1 MLRTLT
7 AHAAIL
13 SLLMP
18 ALPAQNATT
27 PQNPPAQNSPAQ
39 NQPTAQGQARD
50 FTFKVTSDLVLVNV
64 VARDKK
70 GNLITDLKR
79 EDFTLL
85 EDNKPQKIASFDVE
99 NTEMA
104 SLPEVVTASQ
114 TEGGPAQAA
123 VEGAKPKAP
132 AATISMKNRRLIVLF
147 FDFSGMEEEEIV
159 RAVESA
165 QKYLDKQMTAADTVG
180 IASFN
185 TDLVINQDF
194 TSDRALLQKA
204 LARFTATSGEGFE
217 SSQDS
222 DTTGN
227 AFAADDSDFNTF
239 NTDRKLA
246 ALQSLM
252 KGLARI
258 EQKKSIIYFS
268 NGVSTNGLENQSQ
281 LRATVNEA
289 VKANVAIYTM
299 DVRGLQALPPGGDAS
314 TGSVR
319 GVAMYNGRGAES
331 QMDANFGSQE
341 TLTTLAADTGGKA
354 FLDSNDFN
362 KVFSKVQQDTSAY
375 YVLSFRSANL
385 LKDGRYRKLTVKVN
399 RPDLK
404 LEYRSGYYAGKDFQH
419 SSKEDREEAL
429 EKELNSELPAT
440 DVAVYMAASYFR
452 RNDGQYFV
460 PVTIVV
466 PGSEIPFTSTAD
478 ADKAT
483 LDVIGVVRLGNTP
496 FPVASARETVKLNVQ
511 ASQNVKRKNVQ
522 YTTGFVLAPGTFHIK
537 FVVRE
542 NQTGRIGSFETDIT
556 VPDLRK
562 QDKKNQLKMSSVV
575 LSNQV
580 RTATKQQKEN
590 PLIRDGKELVQNITH
605 VFAKD
610 QHLYMY
616 YEVYDP
622 AKAPKPPKSADPK
635 APAPP
640 AGDVKV
646 MSSVQFFNGK
656 VKAFETPL
664 VEVRDL
670 AADRKAAAF
679 QLDVPLNQLKP
690 GYYTM
695 QVTVVDDAAGT
706 FSFPRFPLLVKDAV
720 AVQAPAAT
728 GGH

>member
-1 MLRTLT
+1 MTFLT
-7 AHAAIL
+7 HTRRFAAHIAIL
-13 SLLMP
+13 GLLSP
-18 ALPAQNATT
+18 ALPAQSAGQKPAEQ
-27 PQNPPAQNSPAQ
+27 PQ
-39 NQPTAQGQARD
+39 RD

-70 GNLITDLKR
+70 GALITDLKR

-85 EDNKPQKIASFDVE
+85 EDGKPQKISSFDIE

-104 SLPEVVTASQ
+104 AQPEIATAPA
-114 TEGGPAQAA
+114 EGGPAQAA
-123 VEGAKPKAP
+123 VEGKKTAP
-132 AATISMKNRRLIVLF
+132 GAGVSLKNRRLIVLF

-159 RAVESA
+159 RAVEAA
-165 QKYLDKQMTAADTVG
+165 QKYLDKQMTAADTVA
-180 IASFN
+180 ITSFA
-185 TDLVINQDF
+185 TELVVNQDF
-194 TSDRALLQKA
+194 TADRAALQKA
-204 LARFTATSGEGFE
+204 LARFTSTSGEGFA
-217 SSQDS
+217 SSQDA
-222 DTTGN
+222 DATGN

-239 NTDRKLA
+239 NTDRKLQ
-246 ALQSLM
+246 ALQSLA

-268 NGVSTNGLENQSQ
+268 NGVSTSGLENQSQ

-319 GVAMYNGRGAES
+319 GTGVFTGASVRS
-331 QMDANFGSQE
+331 QMDSTFGSQE
-341 TLTTLAADTGGKA
+341 TLTTLAADTGGRA

-362 KVFSKVQQDTSAY
+362 KVFSRVQQDTSAY
-375 YVLSFRSANL
+375 YVLSFRSVNPN
-385 LKDGRYRKLTVKVN
+385 KDGKYRKLTVKTS

-404 LEYRSGYYAGKDFQH
+404 LEFRSGYYAGKDFAH
-419 SSKEDREEAL
+419 STKEDREEAL

-452 RNDGQYFV
+452 RGDGQYFV
-460 PVTIVV
+460 PVSIVV
-466 PGSEIPFTSTAD
+466 PGSEIPFTRSSD
-478 ADKAT
+478 VDKAT
-483 LDVIGVVRLGNTP
+483 LDIIGVVRLGQTP
-496 FPVASARETVKLNVQ
+496 FPVATARETVKLNVQ
-511 ASQNVKRKNVQ
+511 ESQNVKRKNVQ
-522 YTTGFVLAPGTFHIK
+522 YNTGFILAAGTFRLK

-556 VPDLRK
+556 IPDLRK
-562 QDKKNQLKMSSVV
+562 PDKKHPLKMSSVV
-575 LSNQV
+575 LSGQIQAAAK
-580 RTATKQQKEN
+580 TQKDN
-590 PLIRDGKELVQNITH
+590 PLIRDGKELVPNITH

-622 AKAPKPPKSADPK
+622 AKAPKPPKPENGQPGK
-635 APAPP
+635 PAPAP

-664 VEVRDL
+664 VEVREL
-670 AADRKAAAF
+670 TPERKAAAF

-690 GYYTM
+690 GYYTC

-706 FSFPRFPLLVKDAV
+706 FSFPRFALLVK
-720 AVQAPAAT
+720 
-728 GGH
+728 

>member
-1 MLRTLT
+1 MKAFFYTRRFL
-7 AHAAIL
+7 AQAA
-13 SLLMP
+13 LLGLLCP
-18 ALPAQNATT
+18 LLPAQT
-27 PQNPPAQNSPAQ
+27 PAPSAKPAE
-39 NQPTAQGQARD
+39 QPQRD

-85 EDNKPQKIASFDVE
+85 EDSKPQKISSFDIE

-104 SLPEVVTASQ
+104 ALPEVVSAAPAD
-114 TEGGPAQAA
+114 GGPAQAA
-123 VEGAKPKAP
+123 TEAKPKAP
-132 AATISMKNRRLIVLF
+132 TASINLKNRRLIVLF

-159 RAVESA
+159 RAVEAA
-165 QKYLDKQMTAADTVG
+165 QKYLDQQMTAADTVA
-180 IASFN
+180 ITSFSSS
-185 TDLVINQDF
+185 LIVNQDF
-194 TSDRALLQKA
+194 TADRGALKKA
-204 LARFTATSGEGFE
+204 LARFTSTSGEGFQSAADAD
-217 SSQDS
+217 SS
-222 DTTGN
+222 GN
-227 AFAADDSDFNTF
+227 AFAADDSDFTSF
-239 NTDRKLA
+239 NTDRKLQ
-246 ALQSLM
+246 ALQSLA

-268 NGVSTNGLENQSQ
+268 NGVSSSGLENQSQ

-314 TGSVR
+314 TGSSR
-319 GVAMYNGRGAES
+319 GTGIFTGAAVQS

-362 KVFSKVQQDTSAY
+362 KVFDRVQQDTSAY
-375 YVLSFRSANL
+375 YVLSFRSANPN
-385 LKDGRYRKLTVKVN
+385 KDGRYRKITVKSN
-399 RPDLK
+399 RPDLR
-404 LEYRSGYYAGKDFQH
+404 LEYRSGYYAGKDFAH
-419 SSKEDREEAL
+419 SSKDDREEAL

-452 RNDGQYFV
+452 RNDGQYYV
-460 PVTIVV
+460 PVSIVV
-466 PGSEIPFTSTAD
+466 PGSEIPFTRSSD
-478 ADKAT
+478 VDKAS
-483 LDVIGVVRLGNTP
+483 LDIIGVVRLGQTP
-496 FPVASARETVKLNVQ
+496 IPVASARETVKLNVQ
-511 ASQNVKRKNVQ
+511 ESQNVKRKNVQ
-522 YTTGFVLAPGTFHIK
+522 YNTGFILAPGTFHLK

-562 QDKKNQLKMSSVV
+562 QDKKNPLKMSSVV
-575 LSNQV
+575 LSGQV
-580 RTATKQQKEN
+580 QLAGKNSKDN
-590 PLIRDGKELVQNITH
+590 PLVRDGKEMVPNITH

-622 AKAPKPPKSADPK
+622 AKAPKTPAPKPENGQLAKPEPPK
-635 APAPP
+635 
-640 AGDVKV
+640 GDVRV

-664 VEVRDL
+664 MEVREL
-670 AADRKAAAF
+670 SPERRAAAF
-679 QLDVPLNQLKP
+679 QLDVPLTQLKP
-690 GYYTM
+690 GYYTC

-706 FSFPRFPLLVKDAV
+706 FSFPRFALLVK
-720 AVQAPAAT
+720 
-728 GGH
+728 

>member
-1 MLRTLT
+1 MRFTSYTRTLA
-7 AHAAIL
+7 AHAAL
-13 SLLMP
+13 FSLLMP
-18 ALPAQNATT
+18 ALPAQN
-27 PQNPPAQNSPAQ
+27 PAQSPASQ
-39 NQPTAQGQARD
+39 TQAGAQQKE

-70 GNLITDLKR
+70 GALVTDLKR
-79 EDFTLL
+79 EDFTLM
-85 EDNKPQKIASFDVE
+85 EDNKPQKISSFDIE
-99 NTEMA
+99 NTELLA
-104 SLPEVVTASQ
+104 GPEVVTTA
-114 TEGGPAQAA
+114 EAGPAQAA
-123 VEGAKPKAP
+123 SEGKAKPTAPGAK
-132 AATISMKNRRLIVLF
+132 IDLKNRRLIVLF
-147 FDFSGMEEEEIV
+147 FDFSGMEEEEIQRSV
-159 RAVESA
+159 DAA
-165 QKYLDKQMTAADTVG
+165 QKYLDKQMTPADTVA
-180 IASFN
+180 ITSFSSS
-185 TDLVINQDF
+185 LVVNQDF
-194 TSDRALLQKA
+194 TSDRAALNKA
-204 LARFTATSGEGFE
+204 LKRFTSTTGEGFE
-217 SSQDS
+217 ASQDA

-239 NTDRKLA
+239 NTDRKLQ
-246 ALQSLM
+246 ALQSLA
-252 KGLARI
+252 KGLSKI

-289 VKANVAIYTM
+289 VKSNVAIYTM

-319 GVAMYNGRGAES
+319 GVSMYNGAGVQGQLDS
-331 QMDANFGSQE
+331 NFSSQE

-375 YVLSFRSANL
+375 YVLSFRSSNPN
-385 LKDGRYRKLTVKVN
+385 KDGRYRKLSVKVN

-404 LEYRSGYYAGKDFQH
+404 LEFRSGYYAGKDFAH
-419 SSKEDREEAL
+419 SSKDDREEAL

-466 PGSEIPFTSTAD
+466 PGSEIPFVRGGD
-478 ADKAT
+478 VDKAT
-483 LDVIGVVRLGNTP
+483 LDIIGTVKVGKMP
-496 FPVASARETVKLNVQ
+496 FAIANARETVKLNVQ
-511 ASQNVKRKNVQ
+511 GSQEVKRKNVQ
-522 YTTGFVLAPGTFHIK
+522 YNTAFILAPGTFHIK

-556 VPDLRK
+556 IPDLRK
-562 QDKKNQLKMSSVV
+562 PEKKNQLKMSSVV
-575 LSNQV
+575 LSNQMQ
-580 RTATKQQKEN
+580 AAGKAHKEN
-590 PLIRDGKELVQNITH
+590 PLVRDGKELVQNITH

-622 AKAPKPPKSADPK
+622 VKAPKPPKPENGQAASAPQ
-635 APAPP
+635 PP
-640 AGDVKV
+640 PGDIRV
-646 MSSVQFFNGK
+646 MSSVQFFNGR

-664 VEVRDL
+664 IEVREVTP
-670 AADRKAAAF
+670 DRRAAAF
-679 QLDVPLNQLKP
+679 QLDVPLAQLKP
-690 GYYTM
+690 GYYTC

-706 FSFPRFPLLVKDAV
+706 FSFPRFALLVKDTASTTR
-720 AVQAPAAT
+720 AAQ
-728 GGH
+728 